1 MRVFLSI
8 RLTQK
13 MRNALENVIR
23 DMKRSGAKGN
33 YSLPCNMHITLAFL
47 GEVPG
52 VEGIEEALDEV
63 EFQPFELKMEGFGHF
78 GELYW
83 VGLAEQPL
91 LEQLVKNI
99 RRVLDDNGIAYDRK
113 KFRAHITVARRV
125 QAAYPIRVRIP
136 GESMEVTAF
145 SLMKSERINGKIKY
159 TEIACWEA
167 GKKK

>member
-52 VEGIEEALDEV
+52 VEGI
-63 EFQPFELKMEGFGHF
+63 EGFGHF

-136 GESMEVTAF
+136 RESMEVTAF